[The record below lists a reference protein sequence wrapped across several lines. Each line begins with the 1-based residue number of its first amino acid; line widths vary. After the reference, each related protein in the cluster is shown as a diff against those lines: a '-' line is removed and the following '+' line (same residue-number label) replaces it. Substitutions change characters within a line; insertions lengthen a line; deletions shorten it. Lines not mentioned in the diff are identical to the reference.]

1 MPVPGPK
8 GRGYVIN
15 VTSYKNGAGYGK
27 WTHID
32 GWSEAVIEYIRALE
46 QTASSN

>member
-1 MPVPGPK
+1 VE
-8 GRGYVIN
+8 GRTERNNNDGD
-15 VTSYKNGAGYGK
+15 TGK

-46 QTASSN
+46 QTGRIN